1 MSETTKKKSPGL
13 SKKTREEMKETFNA
27 FKDSLGLDL
36 RILAGNEG
44 TCTITD
50 EDDNILDGMEGMSGL
65 TLCRA
70 IEVAAEL
77 VKHQTQFSTEHVN
90 ESLRGAPAQA
100 DEVSDF
106 VSDLEED
113 EDEDDQAVA
122 V

>member
-27 FKDSLGLDL
+27 FKNSLGLDL
-36 RILAGNEG
+36 RILAGSEG

-50 EDDNILDGMEGMSGL
+50 EDDNILEGMEGMSGL

-77 VKHQTQFSTEHVN
+77 VKYQTQFSTEHVN

-100 DEVSDF
+100 DEAADF
-106 VSDLEED
+106 ADDLED
-113 EDEDDQAVA
+113 LDDNDQAVA